1 MNSAYIQNE
10 QQKSNCVFLINIFK
24 IYFYIFVHHKSTNPD
39 NQQLYKINK
48 IIITKYIVYV
58 HILCIYLSQ
67 KHVWVDGHGKPDT
80 EPPMLCNES
89 GNNKH
94 TPVNLFIINAK
105 ALMHDILRSNEAK
118 KFNRNF
124 HR

>member
-1 MNSAYIQNE
+1 MNNT
-10 QQKSNCVFLINIFK
+10 KSNCVFLINIFK
-24 IYFYIFVHHKSTNPD
+24 IYFHIFVHHKSTNPD

-67 KHVWVDGHGKPDT
+67 KHLWVDGHGKPDT

-94 TPVNLFIINAK
+94 TPVNLFIISAK